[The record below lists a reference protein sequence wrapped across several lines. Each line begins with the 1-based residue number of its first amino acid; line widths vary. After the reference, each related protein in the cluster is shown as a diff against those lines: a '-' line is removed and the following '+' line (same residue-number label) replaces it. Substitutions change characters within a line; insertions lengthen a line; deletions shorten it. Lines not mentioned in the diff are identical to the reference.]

1 MTWGPRVK
9 RVAVLGAAVL
19 VLGGC
24 SSDVGSSPTEGV
36 TTSTSPSSDSS
47 SDTSIEPPPA
57 TGVIDVAGL
66 PAGSPPGLTHLAGG
80 ELHWRGRTVPTDLP
94 DDIYYPSILGVAGGR
109 LVLTAYQTS
118 GEEPPTRFWAVDPTG
133 NVERLGRGYDAE
145 QYAPALVGSTG
156 HLFVW
161 NADRT
166 TPWTIREVD
175 AGTGRELATYDAD
188 RKPQGLA
195 PDDQALVD
203 AWLKGRRLEDY
214 RQDRTRDGSLS
225 ARARS
230 RVAGTG
236 AVVTRVDVVRTAD
249 GGRLARFSFDT
260 TAEDSSFDGVRFE
273 DRDHVLVLLT
283 LSSSRRGGDQQV
295 VVRCAVDSGTCE
307 RATPVGGV
315 IALGV
320 QRPVVLHSAP

>member
-1 MTWGPRVK
+1 MTCGPGVK
-9 RVAVLGAAVL
+9 RVAALGAAVL

-24 SSDVGSSPTEGV
+24 SSDVGPSPTERV
-36 TTSTSPSSDSS
+36 TTSASPPSDSS
-47 SDTSIEPPPA
+47 SGTSIEPAPA

-66 PAGSPPGLTHLAGG
+66 SAGSPPELTHLADG

-94 DDIYYPSILGVAGGR
+94 DDIYYPSILGAASGR
-109 LVLTAYQTS
+109 LVLTAYQTR
-118 GEEPPTRFWAVDPTG
+118 GEEPSTRFWAVDRTG
-133 NVERLGRGYDAE
+133 HAERLGRGYDAE
-145 QYAPALVGSTG
+145 QYLPALVGTTG

-175 AGTGRELATYDAD
+175 ARTGRELATYDED
-188 RKPQGLA
+188 RLPQGLA
-195 PDDQALVD
+195 PDDQARAD
-203 AWLKGRRLEDY
+203 AWLKGKRLEDY

-230 RVAGTG
+230 LVAGTG

-249 GGRLARFSFDT
+249 DSRLARFSFDT
-260 TAEDSSFDGVRFE
+260 TTEDSSFDGVRFE

-283 LSSSRRGGDQQV
+283 LASSRRGGDQQV

-307 RATPVGGV
+307 RATPVGGA

-320 QRPVVLHSAP
+320 HRPVLVHAEP